1 MKHAKQILD
10 EFELP
15 QLQEEDL
22 LETIQ
27 CSKQILRTAPLQK
40 MEPSTLKQMKL
51 IFKYHFPKTFAI
63 QIMLTILLFLMLL
76 GNIHT
81 AALYPSTTLK
91 SIFHTISITLI
102 IGSILFSMIVS
113 TEILRNRFSDMYELE
128 RVCTIRMEKIIG
140 FKLSILTIFTFL
152 IFSIAAFLIPQKTP
166 AMTGATV
173 FVIGILPY
181 LVITTFIVQ
190 FSNHMHSIHSI
201 ALVYIFFTLFFILC
215 MLYFESIDYILF
227 DQSHMMMLLVVIIL
241 CAYLNYR
248 KLTKNES

>member
-10 EFELP
+10 EFDLP
-15 QLQEEDL
+15 QLHEEDL

-27 CSKQILRTAPLQK
+27 YSKQILRAAPLQK
-40 MEPSTLKQMKL
+40 MESSTLKQMKL

-63 QIMLTILLFLMLL
+63 QTIVTILLFLMLL
-76 GNIHT
+76 SNINT
-81 AALYPSTTLK
+81 AALFPSTTLK
-91 SIFHTISITLI
+91 SIFHNISITLI
-102 IGSILFSMIVS
+102 IGSILFSIIVS

-190 FSNHMHSIHSI
+190 FSNHMHSIHNI

-215 MLYFESIDYILF
+215 ILYIESIDYILF

-248 KLTKNES
+248 KLTKIES